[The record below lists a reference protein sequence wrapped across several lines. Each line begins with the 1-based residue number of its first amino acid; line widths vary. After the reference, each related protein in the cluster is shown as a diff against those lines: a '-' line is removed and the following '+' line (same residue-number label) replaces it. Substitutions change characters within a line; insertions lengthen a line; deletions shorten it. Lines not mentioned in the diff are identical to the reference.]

1 VGLKFSSSPDGS
13 PLDDDGMDIAKETF
27 VRLAFCKAFS
37 IQIYDT
43 IHNIPDKVINCFFY
57 S

>member
-27 VRLAFCKAFS
+27 VRLAFCTAFS